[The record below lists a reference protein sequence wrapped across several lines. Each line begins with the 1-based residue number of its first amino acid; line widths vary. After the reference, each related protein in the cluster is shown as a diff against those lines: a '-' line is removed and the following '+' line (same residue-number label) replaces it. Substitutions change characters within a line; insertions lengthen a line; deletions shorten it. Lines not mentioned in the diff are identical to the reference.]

1 MSVPRKTSLAL
12 LGISCLMLSTGATAG
27 ARWDAHHPR
36 RDQVNDRIQRQNHRI
51 THERREGDLT
61 GAQAHALRAS
71 DRATLAQERADAR
84 TNGGHITKVQQ
95 RQLNAELNANSKA
108 IGN

>member
-1 MSVPRKTSLAL
+1 MSIRTKTSLVL
-12 LGISCLMLSTGATAG
+12 LGISCVMLSTGATAG

-36 RDQVNDRIQRQNHRI
+36 RDQVNDRIQHQNHRI
-51 THERREGDLT
+51 TQERREGELT
-61 GAQAHALRAS
+61 AAQAHALRAS

-84 TNGGHITKVQQ
+84 TNGGHITRVQQ
-95 RQLNAELNANSKA
+95 RQLNGELNAESKA